1 MDFDESSTSKIVTRE
16 FLAVVLAGF
25 GNELL
30 PLTNNH
36 GDEPCLKALLP
47 IANKPM
53 LEYPLAWL
61 EQSGINDVL
70 LICPS
75 SHRSA
80 MSNYIQSDVSASL
93 PALRIDLQTFE
104 ESQDM
109 APGTCTLL
117 RHFASRIKSDFIVL
131 PCDFVPPP
139 SLSLTQLLNKFRT
152 ESTYDGAIATTCFY
166 EAGKPDKGSVTEDWG
181 VPPSNVPIVFDERT
195 GTLLHV
201 DTPDDV
207 DNDSEDFHLRMS
219 LLSQYP
225 RTKLSAS
232 FRDSHVYVCRRSVLD
247 ALQEKNHFDSMK
259 EEFIPWLCKPQYQRT
274 RREKYG
280 NILSPVTNNL
290 SQALALKHSTLHLPA
305 RKQHLRP
312 SAAGSDGDDD
322 HLRSVVPSPVQQDDE
337 EVVEPSLR
345 VGLVVHRSAQGFA
358 SRANNLH
365 TYLELN
371 RFVRPPVYV
380 IPLRSLLRSS
390 GFLQFLSQTSYTLPS
405 DTENRA
411 LIDHKAQISSD
422 SMIGRSTRVE
432 ERATI
437 KRSVIGKHCIIS
449 KMAKVVGCVLLDHCV
464 VAEGSEYP
472 AQWSELAKLD
482 GCILGAY
489 TKLGAK
495 AELSRCVT
503 QPGYEVGEG
512 ETARNEKLETSDW
525 TAQDTSEDQDSE
537 EESEEASDDSNES
550 DE

>member
-47 IANKPM
+47 IGNKPM

-61 EQSGINDVL
+61 EQSGITDVL
-70 LICPS
+70 LICPT

-80 MSNYIQSDVSASL
+80 MSNYIQSDVSSSL
-93 PALRIDLQTFE
+93 PSLRIDLQTFE

-109 APGTCTLL
+109 APGTCTVL

-139 SLSLTQLLNKFRT
+139 SLTLSRLLNKFRT

-166 EAGKPDKGSVTEDWG
+166 EASKPDKGSVTEDWG
-181 VPPSNVPIVFDERT
+181 MLPVNMPIVFDDKT
-195 GTLLHV
+195 GTLLHI

-207 DNDSEDFHLRMS
+207 DRNSDDFLLRMS
-219 LLSQYP
+219 LLTQYP

-232 FRDSHVYVCRRSVLD
+232 FRDSHVYVCRRTVLD
-247 ALQEKNHFDSMK
+247 VLQQKSHFDSMK

-290 SQALALKHSTLHLPA
+290 SQALAMKHSTLHLPA
-305 RKQHLRP
+305 RKQHLRR
-312 SAAGSDGDDD
+312 SAAGSEADDE
-322 HLRSVVPSPVQQDDE
+322 HLRSVVPSPVEEDDE
-337 EVVEPSLR
+337 ESDEPSLR
-345 VGLVVHRSAQGFA
+345 VGLVAHRASAGFA

-371 RFVRPPVYV
+371 RF
-380 IPLRSLLRSS
+380 
-390 GFLQFLSQTSYTLPS
+390 FLSQTSYTLPS
-405 DTENRA
+405 DPENRA
-411 LIDHKAQISSD
+411 LIDQKAQISTD

-437 KRSVIGKHCIIS
+437 KRSVIGKHCVIG
-449 KMAKVVGCVLLDHCV
+449 KMARVIGCILLDHCV
-464 VAEGSEYP
+464 VADG
-472 AQWSELAKLD
+472 AKLD
-482 GCILGAY
+482 GCILGTY
-489 TKLGAK
+489 TKVGAK

-503 QPGYEVGEG
+503 QPGYEVGAG
-512 ETARNEKLETSDW
+512 ETAKNEKLETSDW
-525 TAQDTSEDQDSE
+525 TAQDTSEDQSSEEDSE
-537 EESEEASDDSNES
+537 DGSEGSTDSSE
-550 DE
+550 

>member
-1 MDFDESSTSKIVTRE
+1 MDFDESSTTKIVTRE

-30 PLTNNH
+30 PLTTNH
-36 GDEPCLKALLP
+36 GDEPCPKALLP

-61 EQSGINDVL
+61 EQSGITDVL
-70 LICPS
+70 LICPTPQ
-75 SHRSA
+75 RSA
-80 MSNYIQSDVSASL
+80 ISNYIQSEVSSSY
-93 PALRIDLQTFE
+93 PSLRIDLQTFE

-109 APGTCTLL
+109 ASGTCSIL
-117 RHFASRIKSDFIVL
+117 RHFSSRIQSDFIIL

-139 SLSLTQLLNKFRT
+139 SLTVSQLLNKFRT
-152 ESTYDGAIATTCFY
+152 ESTYDGAIATACFY
-166 EAGKPDKGSVTEDWG
+166 EVSKPDKGTVTEDWG
-181 VPPSNVPIVFDERT
+181 MLPTNLPIVFDERS
-195 GTLLHV
+195 GTLLHI

-207 DNDSEDFHLRMS
+207 DNNNKEFELRMS

-232 FRDSHVYVCRRSVLD
+232 FRDSHVYVCRRTVLD
-247 ALQEKNHFDSMK
+247 ALQAKHHFESLK

-280 NILSPVTNNL
+280 NVLSPVTNNL

-305 RKQHLRP
+305 RKQRLRR
-312 SAAGSDGDDD
+312 SAAGSDDDE
-322 HLRSVVPSPVQQDDE
+322 HLRSVVPSPVEQDDE
-337 EVVEPSLR
+337 EATEPSLR
-345 VGLVVHRSAQGFA
+345 VGLIAHRASSGFA

-371 RFVRPPVYV
+371 RFFLGQTTYV
-380 IPLRSLLRSS
+380 
-390 GFLQFLSQTSYTLPS
+390 LPS
-405 DTENRA
+405 DAEARA
-411 LIDHKAQISSD
+411 LIDPKAQISSD
-422 SMIGRSTRVE
+422 SMVGRSTRVE
-432 ERATI
+432 ERASI
-437 KRSVIGKHCIIS
+437 KRSVIGKHCIIG

-464 VAEGSEYP
+464 VADG
-472 AQWSELAKLD
+472 AKLD

-489 TKLGAK
+489 TKVGAK

-525 TAQDTSEDQDSE
+525 TARDTSESQ
-537 EESEEASDDSNES
+537 ES
-550 DE
+550 DEESDDASEDSSE

>member
-16 FLAVVLAGF
+16 FLAVILAGF

-36 GDEPCLKALLP
+36 GDEPCPKALLP
-47 IANKPM
+47 IGNRPM

-61 EQSGINDVL
+61 ESSGITDIL
-70 LICPS
+70 LICPT

-80 MSNYIQSDVSASL
+80 MSNYIQSSVSAHL
-93 PALRIDLQTFE
+93 PSLRIDLQTIE

-117 RHFASRIKSDFIVL
+117 RQFSSRIKSDFIVL

-152 ESTYDGAIATTCFY
+152 ETTYDGSIATTCFY
-166 EAGKPDKGSVTEDWG
+166 EAGKPDKGSVIEDWG
-181 VPPSNVPIVFDERT
+181 MLPTSLPIVFDERS

-201 DTPDDV
+201 DTPDDL
-207 DNDSEDFHLRMS
+207 DQNSEDFHLRMS

-225 RTKLSAS
+225 RTKLSAN
-232 FRDSHVYVCRRSVLD
+232 FRDSHVYVCRKTVLD
-247 ALQEKNHFDSMK
+247 VLQQKVHFDSLK

-280 NILSPVTNNL
+280 NVLSPATNNF
-290 SQALALKHSTLHLPA
+290 SQVLALKHSTLHLPA
-305 RKQHLRP
+305 RKQHLRR
-312 SAAGSDGDDD
+312 SAAGSEADDD
-322 HLRSVVPSPVQQDDE
+322 HLRSVMPSPVEEDDE
-337 EVVEPSLR
+337 ESAEPSLR
-345 VGLVVHRSAQGFA
+345 VGLVAHRSSSGFA
-358 SRANNLH
+358 SRANTLH

-371 RFVRPPVYV
+371 RF
-380 IPLRSLLRSS
+380 
-390 GFLQFLSQTSYTLPS
+390 FLSQTTYALLS
-405 DTENRA
+405 DPENRA
-411 LIDHKAQISSD
+411 LIDQKAQVSSD
-422 SMIGRSTRVE
+422 SMVGRSTRIE

-437 KRSVIGKHCIIS
+437 KRSVIGKHCVIG
-449 KMAKVVGCVLLDHCV
+449 KMTKIVGCVLLDHCV
-464 VAEGSEYP
+464 VADG
-472 AQWSELAKLD
+472 AKLD

-489 TKLGAK
+489 TQVGTK

-503 QPGYEVGEG
+503 QPGYEVGAG

-525 TAQDTSEDQDSE
+525 TAQDTSEDQDSDE
-537 EESEEASDDSNES
+537 DDGSSEDSTEDS
-550 DE
+550 E